1 MMDVNTKLEIWRD
14 VLESKG
20 LVGQKKST
28 WGVSLLIV
36 EIKMKGIVKLDG
48 QGIPKVEYFWYLGS
62 IIYKDW
68 RDWRGCEA

>member
-1 MMDVNTKLEIWRD
+1 MMDVNIKLEIWRD
-14 VLESKG
+14 VLESEG

-48 QGIPKVEYFWYLGS
+48 QGIPKVEYF
-62 IIYKDW
+62 
-68 RDWRGCEA
+68 